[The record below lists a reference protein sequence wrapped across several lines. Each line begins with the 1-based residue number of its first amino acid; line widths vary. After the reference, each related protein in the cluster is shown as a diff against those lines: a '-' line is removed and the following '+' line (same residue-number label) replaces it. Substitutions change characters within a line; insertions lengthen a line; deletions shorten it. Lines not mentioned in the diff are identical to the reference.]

1 MRTHWLKKFPFW
13 RPAGGLVALLLTL
26 PALWPLLRPGF
37 FVSDDGHFHIYR
49 IAALADAWR
58 HGVLYPRL
66 FPEFGF
72 GYGQAVLNFYAP
84 LSYAPGA
91 LLAALGVNPA
101 TAVELT
107 IALGFVLAA
116 LAMYGFVRSLWG
128 PAGGVLAAVAYTYFP
143 YHLADAYVRGAIP
156 EHFAFVF
163 PPLILWATTAIFR
176 EERSRG
182 PLLWAA
188 LAWAGLIFTHN
199 LTALLVAPVWAG
211 YLLLLA
217 VWTRRPRR
225 LIAAAAAFGLALGLS
240 APLWLPFLAE
250 SRWVGIA
257 LGPSDGYQRH
267 LAPLDLLVQWQPLY
281 HYRVQHGGVADHPL
295 SWLTAVIVTLVAGL
309 FVWRRADLPLNPL
322 PAREGARHLS
332 PRAAGEFLLPGATLR
347 PVEKRPG
354 LEALAGLVGN
364 GEDRLKPRV
373 QSDGPPFL
381 GQGGRGV
388 RFLLAFALALTA
400 FSVFMMTGISQPV
413 WVLLAPILANLQY
426 PWRFLTL
433 AAVGFAISVGA
444 LPEWIGSARSILSG
458 VRRCVPDV
466 VEGCDCQATRSLVAE
481 PHPSTA
487 QQKNRCSAQ
496 DASVKKGRLLFA
508 RPFVLVVIFL
518 ALLLQPLLT
527 VPAQPLPFSA
537 ADAWTPDRMWR
548 EDAAAGQVGATWTGE
563 FMPLTVPE
571 QRWALGRPAERP
583 ADGAAI
589 TPRPQVTLARLGY
602 DRIEL
607 EIATAVPLS
616 VRLHQFHLPAWQAT
630 LNGQQLATYPSGE
643 LGLATADLPAGGG
656 RLAFR
661 FGPTVAWLIGG
672 ALAVIAALA
681 WAGLAWRGRSHARG
695 LAWAAGGLLLVV
707 ALLGLNRLG
716 IGQRAWTPRPASAA
730 VGDVALLIS
739 SDATPARDA
748 HALDVTLYWFALRDV
763 GANYKVFVHLLGPD
777 GTVIAQHDG
786 DPVGGFTPT
795 SRWRSGELIADRHRV
810 PLPAGAPAEGY
821 GLRAGMYQPSPLRNL
836 PVNPPTGDGRVDLG
850 SVR

>member
-1 MRTHWLKKFPFW
+1 MQWPKKFPFR

-91 LLAALGVNPA
+91 LLATLGVNPA
-101 TAVELT
+101 TAAELT

-128 PAGGVLAAVAYTYFP
+128 PAGGALAAVAYTYFP

-156 EHFAFVF
+156 EHFAFIF
-163 PPLILWATTAIFR
+163 PPLILWATTSIFR
-176 EERSRG
+176 EERPRG

-225 LIAAAAAFGLALGLS
+225 LILAPAHTDRCSAGVAAAGALGLALGLS

-267 LAPLDLLVQWQPLY
+267 LTPLDLLIQWQPLY

-295 SWLTAVIVTLVAGL
+295 SWLTAAALLFVVGL
-309 FVWRRADLPLNPL
+309 FVWRLGHLSPNPL

-347 PVEKRPG
+347 PMEKRPG

-381 GQGGRGV
+381 GQGDRGG

-400 FSVFMMTGISQPV
+400 CSVFMMTGISQPV
-413 WVLLAPILANLQY
+413 WALLAPILANLQY

-433 AAVGFAISVGA
+433 AAVGFAISLGA
-444 LPEWIGSARSILSG
+444 LPGLLKPATASASHASRTSSG
-458 VRRCVPDV
+458 VRRLIETWRGRSPRL
-466 VEGCDCQATRSLVAE
+466 VEAV
-481 PHPSTA
+481 
-487 QQKNRCSAQ
+487 
-496 DASVKKGRLLFA
+496 LLA
-508 RPFVLVVIFL
+508 ALMSG
-518 ALLLQPLLT
+518 LLLQPLLT
-527 VPAQPLPFSA
+527 VPAQPLPFPA
-537 ADAWTPDRMWR
+537 ADAWAPDRMWR

-571 QRWALGRPAERP
+571 QRWALGRPAERA
-583 ADGAAI
+583 ADGPAI
-589 TPRPQVTLARLGY
+589 TPRPQVRLARLGY
-602 DRIEL
+602 DQVEL
-607 EIATAVPLS
+607 EIQTTAPLS

-630 LNGQQLATYPSGE
+630 LNGQPLATRPTGE
-643 LGLATADLPAGGG
+643 LGLVTADLPAGNG

-661 FGPTVAWLIGG
+661 FGPTTAWLIGG
-672 ALAVIAALA
+672 ALAVIAALI
-681 WAGLAWRGRSHARG
+681 WAILVWRGRRQARG
-695 LAWAAGGLLLVV
+695 LAWAAAGLLLVV

-716 IGQRAWTPRPASAA
+716 IGQRTWTPRPVGAV
-730 VGDVALLIS
+730 VGDVALLVGFDTTS
-739 SDATPARDA
+739 ARDA

-777 GTVIAQHDG
+777 GAVIAQHDG
-786 DPVGGFTPT
+786 DPAGGFTPT
-795 SRWRSGELIADRHRV
+795 SRWRSGELISDRHRV
-810 PLPAGAPAEGY
+810 PLPAGLLPGEY
-821 GLRAGMYQPSPLRNL
+821 GLRAGMYQPEPLRNL
-836 PVNPPTGDGRVDLG
+836 PVDPPTGDGRVDLG
-850 SVR
+850 TVR

>member
-1 MRTHWLKKFPFW
+1 MRTHWLKRLPFR

-84 LSYAPGA
+84 LSYAPAA

-101 TAVELT
+101 TAAELT

-128 PAGGVLAAVAYTYFP
+128 PVGGVLAAVAYTYFP

-225 LIAAAAAFGLALGLS
+225 LIAAAGALGLAIGLS

-267 LAPLDLLVQWQPLY
+267 LTPLDLLVQWQPLY

-295 SWLTAVIVTLVAGL
+295 SWLTAVMAALVAGL
-309 FVWRRADLPLNPL
+309 FIWRLARRSAPLVARAGS
-322 PAREGARHLS
+322 GAKFF
-332 PRAAGEFLLPGATLR
+332 P
-347 PVEKRPG
+347 
-354 LEALAGLVGN
+354 
-364 GEDRLKPRV
+364 
-373 QSDGPPFL
+373 
-381 GQGGRGV
+381 
-388 RFLLAFALALTA
+388 AFALALTIL
-400 FSVFMMTGISQPV
+400 SIFMMTNAALPV
-413 WVLLAPILANLQY
+413 WMPLAPILANLQY

-433 AAVGFAISVGA
+433 AAVGFALSIGA

-583 ADGAAI
+583 TDGPAL
-589 TPRPQVTLARLGY
+589 TPRPQVRLARLGY

-616 VRLHQFHLPAWQAT
+616 VRLHQFHLPAWHAT
-630 LNGQQLATYPSGE
+630 LNGQPLATYPSGE
-643 LGLATADLPAGGG
+643 LGLVTADLPAGGS

-695 LAWAAGGLLLVV
+695 LAWAAAGLLLVV

-716 IGQRAWTPRPASAA
+716 IGQRTWTPRPASAA
-730 VGDVALLIS
+730 VGDVALLVGFDTAPAH
-739 SDATPARDA
+739 DAR
-748 HALDVTLYWFALRDV
+748 ALDVTLYWFALRDV
-763 GANYKVFVHLLGPD
+763 GANHKVFVHLLGPD
-777 GTVIAQHDG
+777 GAVIAQHDG

-821 GLRAGMYQPSPLRNL
+821 RLRAGMYQPAPLRNL
-836 PVNPPTGDGRVDLG
+836 PVDPPTGDGRVDLG
-850 SVR
+850 TVRLSDRR

>member
-1 MRTHWLKKFPFW
+1 MRMQWPKKFPFW

-84 LSYAPGA
+84 LSYAPAA
-91 LLAALGVNPA
+91 LLATLGVNPA
-101 TAVELT
+101 TAAELT
-107 IALGFVLAA
+107 IALGFGLAA

-128 PAGGVLAAVAYTYFP
+128 PAGGALAAVAYTYFP

-156 EHFAFVF
+156 EHFAFIF
-163 PPLILWATTAIFR
+163 PPLILWATTSIFR
-176 EERSRG
+176 EERPRG

-225 LIAAAAAFGLALGLS
+225 LTLAYLAQPGTHTGRCSAGVAAAGALGLALGLS

-267 LAPLDLLVQWQPLY
+267 LAPLDLLIQWQPLY

-295 SWLTAVIVTLVAGL
+295 SWLTAVMVALVAGL
-309 FVWRRADLPLNPL
+309 FVWRLARRTRVHDRAI
-322 PAREGARHLS
+322 
-332 PRAAGEFLLPGATLR
+332 
-347 PVEKRPG
+347 
-354 LEALAGLVGN
+354 
-364 GEDRLKPRV
+364 
-373 QSDGPPFL
+373 
-381 GQGGRGV
+381 
-388 RFLLAFALALTA
+388 LAFALALTLLA
-400 FSVFMMTGISQPV
+400 IFMITGASLPV
-413 WVLLAPILANLQY
+413 WMPLAPILANLQY

-433 AAVGFAISVGA
+433 AAVGFAISLGA
-444 LPEWIGSARSILSG
+444 LPGLLKPATASASHASRTSSG
-458 VRRCVPDV
+458 VRRLIEAWRGRSPRQ
-466 VEGCDCQATRSLVAE
+466 VEAVLLAALMSG
-481 PHPSTA
+481 
-487 QQKNRCSAQ
+487 
-496 DASVKKGRLLFA
+496 LLF
-508 RPFVLVVIFL
+508 
-518 ALLLQPLLT
+518 QPLLT
-527 VPAQPLPFSA
+527 VPAQPLPFPA
-537 ADAWTPDRMWR
+537 ADAWAPDRMWR

-571 QRWALGRPAERP
+571 QRWALGRPAERA
-583 ADGAAI
+583 ADGPAI
-589 TPRPQVTLARLGY
+589 TPRPQVRLARLGY
-602 DRIEL
+602 DQVEL
-607 EIATAVPLS
+607 EIQATAPLS
-616 VRLHQFHLPAWQAT
+616 VRLHQFYLPAWQAT
-630 LNGQQLATYPSGE
+630 LNGQPLATYPSGE
-643 LGLATADLPAGGG
+643 LGLVTADLPAGNG

-661 FGPTVAWLIGG
+661 FGPTTAWLIGG
-672 ALAVIAALA
+672 ALAVIAALI
-681 WAGLAWRGRSHARG
+681 WAILAWRGRRQARG
-695 LAWAAGGLLLVV
+695 LAWAAAGLLLVV

-716 IGQRAWTPRPASAA
+716 IGQRTWTPQPANAA
-730 VGDVALLIS
+730 VGDVALLLGF
-739 SDATPARDA
+739 DTTPARDA

-777 GTVIAQHDG
+777 GAVIAQHDG
-786 DPVGGFTPT
+786 DPGGGFTPT

-810 PLPAGAPAEGY
+810 PLPAGLLPGEY
-821 GLRAGMYQPSPLRNL
+821 GLRAGMYQPDPPRNL
-836 PVNPPTGDGRVDLG
+836 PVDPPTGDGRVDLG
-850 SVR
+850 TVR